1 MLSLI
6 YVCGMYM
13 YNPIFDAKNF
23 QSEDN
28 FNVPTQITYEI
39 TIFFFSW
46 LYWINHAIYI
56 VEYI

>member
-1 MLSLI
+1 
-6 YVCGMYM
+6 MY
-13 YNPIFDAKNF
+13 FDARNF